1 MQGTSSARESCVVQ
15 DLIYG
20 LDLQKSLE
28 TCKQVVS
35 DVYDGHAS
43 LGESQRDV
51 EPLEAGKQCQELA
64 ELTLSLCE
72 VLLRCR
78 GVNPNSVSFFHKERK
93 RLEAYHN
100 KISKAE
106 ARVKKRM
113 LTLDVDA
120 ANRFIAAAQGR
131 PSTSNK
137 PVSTTQQKQNKKKM
151 RGNALGAKGSK
162 ERDPALS
169 FLEDLSIQRIDT
181 DSVPERMN

>member
-1 MQGTSSARESCVVQ
+1 MSLDIPSDVVQ
-15 DLIYG
+15 ELEACK
-20 LDLQKSLE
+20 KSLE
-28 TCKQVVS
+28 TCKRVLS

-43 LGESQRDV
+43 LRESQRDV

-64 ELTLSLCE
+64 EFTLSLCQ

-78 GVNPNSVSFFHKERK
+78 GVNPDSLSFFHKERK

-131 PSTSNK
+131 PSTSTK
-137 PVSTTQQKQNKKKM
+137 SVSTAQQKQKKKKT
-151 RGNALGAKGSK
+151 RGNALGAKGSR

-181 DSVPERMN
+181 ESVPERMN